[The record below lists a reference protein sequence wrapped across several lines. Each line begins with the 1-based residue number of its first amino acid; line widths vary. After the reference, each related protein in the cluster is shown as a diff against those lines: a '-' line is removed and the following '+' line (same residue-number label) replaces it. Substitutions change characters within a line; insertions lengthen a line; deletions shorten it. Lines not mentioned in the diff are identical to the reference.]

1 MSCRLDGGV
10 SDPLCVNF
18 AVLMVGRSVDR
29 LVVVSVPVQQWD
41 YYPHNN
47 VGGLLFSSVVFAC
60 VVQALFFSRRERLR
74 KTFTGRPGIGK
85 KT

>member
-1 MSCRLDGGV
+1 MCEFCGAD
-10 SDPLCVNF
+10 
-18 AVLMVGRSVDR
+18 GRSVDR

-47 VGGLLFSSVVFAC
+47 VGGLLFSSVVFCC

-74 KTFTGRPGIGK
+74 KTFTGRPAGDWEEDVDEVRPRRIYK
-85 KT
+85 